1 MEQHDLLS
9 NDLLI
14 SGISQSNLITAARWG
29 KLLSIVGFIF
39 SGLTLL
45 GGIYLA
51 SGKSSLSTYAYNPDA
66 AKYAGIVYIICGVI
80 MIFPCRFVNKFSNKI
95 QEAFRSTSQE
105 SLDIAF
111 ANLKALFK
119 FYGICTIVMLVIF
132 ALAFLGGLG
141 TMMMN

>member
-14 SGISQSNLITAARWG
+14 NEISQSNLNTAAKWG
-29 KLLSIVGFIF
+29 KFLAIVGFIF
-39 SGLTLL
+39 TGFTLI

-51 SGKSSLSTYAYNPDA
+51 SGKSSLSIYAYNPDA
-66 AKYAGIVYIICGVI
+66 ARYTGIVYIICGVI
-80 MIFPCRFVNKFSNKI
+80 MIFPCLFLSKFSNKI

-105 SLDIAF
+105 TLDVAF
-111 ANLKALFK
+111 SNLKAMFK